1 MNIENHISDRYVS
14 DKVYT
19 CIDIGTYENYVIS
32 YFPLLY
38 SVMLKSMLNTIAI
51 NQFPQVTLYIIQCLN
66 YLWNDK

>member
-1 MNIENHISDRYVS
+1 MIFNRNVS

-32 YFPLLY
+32 YFLLLY
-38 SVMLKSMLNTIAI
+38 SVMLKSMQNITAI